1 MSSMHTRG
9 PLGLMNRFLIAHTS
23 IHPSLTNV
31 SVLSFLLSRIS
42 LFSALAI
49 SSFPSTRTCTS
60 VTTWMRSSRFSISVL
75 EPREFFD
82 SNGITFPSPAER
94 RPSAALRESEGPP
107 LYGPYLVRAE
117 ENTPGR
123 QRAISGRKQGRL
135 EQMMPTLA
143 STELQVAAGGLSY
156 VGSAE
161 FEIETRDWRRRIE
174 TIQTLVREMSAR
186 IAKPNEGS
194 RRMSRATRRY

>member
-1 MSSMHTRG
+1 
-9 PLGLMNRFLIAHTS
+9 
-23 IHPSLTNV
+23 
-31 SVLSFLLSRIS
+31 
-42 LFSALAI
+42 
-49 SSFPSTRTCTS
+49 
-60 VTTWMRSSRFSISVL
+60 
-75 EPREFFD
+75 
-82 SNGITFPSPAER
+82 
-94 RPSAALRESEGPP
+94 
-107 LYGPYLVRAE
+107 
-117 ENTPGR
+117 
-123 QRAISGRKQGRL
+123 
-135 EQMMPTLA
+135 MMPTLA